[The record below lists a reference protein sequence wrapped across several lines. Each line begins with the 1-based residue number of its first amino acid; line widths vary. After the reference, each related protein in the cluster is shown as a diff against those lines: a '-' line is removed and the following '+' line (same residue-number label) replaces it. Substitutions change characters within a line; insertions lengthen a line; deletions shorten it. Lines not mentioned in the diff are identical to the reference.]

1 LAWDFLGKFGPV
13 FHRLAVAGKLV
24 WIPMA
29 NFNHQAKDI
38 KMNVLSF
45 YIAKEILKGSL
56 ITLLILLTLFN
67 LFTFADELRDI
78 GQGNYNLKQV
88 FYFIGL
94 TSPTVLYQL
103 IPASALIGSLFVL
116 GSMGNNRE
124 LIAMQASG
132 LSVLGIIKAVMLAG
146 VVLVGLSILIG
157 EFIAPLGERLGQKI
171 KMTAQNEQIIVNS
184 RYGLWLREGTNYV
197 NVRQVEDDGK
207 LADISIYELD
217 GQRRLNRALHAD
229 KATFLGKKTWKLEN
243 IKQSTVSTQ
252 QIQVIQQAEQIWKSS
267 IAPNL
272 LKIVIVNPKN
282 LSLYDLAMYVRFLKE
297 NHQKSHAY
305 EVAFWGRA
313 VSPLTTF
320 VMLLVSAPFVIG
332 IRRGVSVGARIMLG
346 VAIGMGFDIFN
357 KIINHVGLIY
367 DLSPPFMALLPSL
380 TVFAVVLLA
389 MNKAQT

>member
-1 LAWDFLGKFGPV
+1 
-13 FHRLAVAGKLV
+13 
-24 WIPMA
+24 
-29 NFNHQAKDI
+29 
-38 KMNVLSF
+38 MNVLSL
-45 YIAKEILKGSL
+45 YIAKEILKGSF

-67 LFTFADELRDI
+67 LFTFADELSDI
-78 GQGNYNLKQV
+78 GKGHYNLKQI
-88 FYFIGL
+88 FYYVGL

-132 LSVLGIIKAVMLAG
+132 MSVLGIIKAVMLAG
-146 VVLVGLSILIG
+146 IVLVGLSMLIG

-171 KMTAQNEQIIVNS
+171 KMTAQNEQIIMNS
-184 RYGLWLREGTNYV
+184 SYGLWLREGSNYI

-207 LADISIYELD
+207 LSDISIYTVDEERHLH
-217 GQRRLNRALHAD
+217 QELHAD
-229 KATFLGKKTWKLEN
+229 RATFQGKKTWKLEN
-243 IKQSTVSTQ
+243 IKQSTISTQ
-252 QIQVIQQAEQIWKSS
+252 QVQVTQQAEQIWNSS

-297 NHQKSHAY
+297 NHQKSQAY

-320 VMLLVSAPFVIG
+320 IMLLVSAPFVIG
-332 IRRGVSVGARIMLG
+332 IRRGVSVGARIMIG

-367 DLSPPFMALLPSL
+367 NINPPFMALLPSL
-380 TVFAVVLLA
+380 TVFAIVLFA
-389 MNKAQT
+389 MKKAQT